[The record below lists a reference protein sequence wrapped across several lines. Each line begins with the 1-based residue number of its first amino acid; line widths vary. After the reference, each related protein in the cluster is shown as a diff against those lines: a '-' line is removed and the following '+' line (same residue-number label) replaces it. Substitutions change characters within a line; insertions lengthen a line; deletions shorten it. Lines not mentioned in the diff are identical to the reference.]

1 MLTTEQFAYLYQS
14 GDKGIAFIENEA
26 NETDIVTFMET
37 EFTLPAYFSSLV
49 DTSSGMEVYNSGKVD
64 AEGLPTERV
73 YSTLIKKNS
82 ADTLELEGA
91 LVYDYLFYQTSV
103 V

>member
-1 MLTTEQFAYLYQS
+1 MRTFVLATEQFAYLYQS

-49 DTSSGMEVYNSGKVD
+49 DTSSGMEVYNSGKVN
-64 AEGLPTERV
+64 AEGLSTERV
-73 YSTLIKKNS
+73 YSTLIEKFS
-82 ADTLELEGA
+82 
-91 LVYDYLFYQTSV
+91 
-103 V
+103 